1 MCGYNLLRDIHNH
14 SKYYLRVDGN
24 EERIGVMNDT
34 QSETES
40 LLDII
45 KGIDSQ
51 TLMLPEF
58 QRDFRWELDQTFDLF
73 DSLIKD
79 IFIGTIIYGKPA
91 FAITLRQI
99 DTLPRKG
106 KGSRAPLK
114 TYDYTKEQIVKLA
127 LTKNLRI
134 VLDGQQRITSIY
146 RAIVGKDNVYVIL
159 RDNLYNET
167 VSKLSLEE
175 MTLEIKGEESPSAIS
190 VKLSYA
196 YEVDKDGL
204 EDAEISKQFAET
216 AFYKTYLKSADE
228 DLQKSARKLYRRA
241 IYQLIDLYKQQK
253 LIAFYLLDMNL
264 GKFCTFFER
273 SNSRAVQLNFTDIL
287 AAKLYQGFNLRK
299 KIEEFESQSKFRLN
313 REIIIRAIAYIVGAQ
328 RGTIDI
334 DRNFILEHL
343 DAEDFKVYWDSTCKL
358 YTDSLSYLTSQH
370 YILSQSWM
378 PSENM
383 IIPLMI
389 FLRQIKGFDQINEEQ
404 RKFLEYWY
412 WSSIFSNRYS
422 TSSNEAIITD
432 SGILSQIARGER
444 ITSRNFFMRLRTLV
458 TEPEDL
464 FSYTK
469 KSSTIYRGIL
479 NLLGY
484 AAQGLK
490 DWNSS
495 NIIGV
500 DMNLEDHHIYP
511 RAYIASKP
519 KALDIDQ
526 SEAEQLVDCVVN
538 RTLIPKILNIQI
550 AKKAPA
556 DYLSELQQKKN
567 SQLAQCLPSHLIPID
582 LITDT
587 TWNSHFKLFLEERAE
602 QIFDLIQHYTVE
614 LTPEM
619 STRYS
624 YLPENSEN
632 TNTPLRP
639 RLKDLI
645 AIGKVFVGEHVYIN
659 KHPEQIATIVDGD
672 TVEYKGKYQSIN
684 TWGQLITGWASI
696 NIYNYVY
703 LERTGQSLEKLR
715 AL

>member
-1 MCGYNLLRDIHNH
+1 
-14 SKYYLRVDGN
+14 
-24 EERIGVMNDT
+24 MNDT

-45 KGIDSQ
+45 RGIDSQ
-51 TLMLPEF
+51 TIMLPEF

-114 TYDYTKEQIVKLA
+114 TYDFTKEQIVKLA
-127 LTKNLRI
+127 QTKNLRI

-159 RDNLYNET
+159 HENLYHET
-167 VSKLSLEE
+167 ISKLSLEE
-175 MTLEIKGEESPSAIS
+175 MTMEIKGEESPSAIS

-196 YEVDKDGL
+196 YEVNRDGL
-204 EDAEISKQFAET
+204 EDAEISKHFAET
-216 AFYKTYLKSADE
+216 AFAKTYLQNADE
-228 DLQKSARKLYRRA
+228 NLQKSARKLYRRA

-264 GKFCTFFER
+264 SKFCTFFER
-273 SNSRAVQLNFTDIL
+273 SNSKAVQLNFTDIL

-328 RGTIDI
+328 SGIIDI

-343 DAEDFKVYWDSTCKL
+343 DAEDFKEHWDSTCKL

-383 IIPLMI
+383 IIPLMM
-389 FLRQIKGFDQINEEQ
+389 FLRQIKGFDQMNEEQ

-432 SGILSQIARGER
+432 SGVLSQIARGEH
-444 ITSRNFFMRLRTLV
+444 ITSRNFFIRLRTLI
-458 TEPEDL
+458 TEPDDL

-469 KSSTIYRGIL
+469 KSSTVYRGIL

-490 DWNSS
+490 DWNNS
-495 NIIGV
+495 NTIGV
-500 DMNLEDHHIYP
+500 EMNLEDHHIYP

-519 KALDIDQ
+519 KALDTDQ
-526 SEAEQLVDCVVN
+526 NEAEQLVDCVVN

-550 AKKAPA
+550 ANKAPA
-556 DYLSELQQKKN
+556 DYLYEIQQKKN
-567 SQLAQCLPSHLIPID
+567 PKLTQCLPSHLIPID
-582 LITDT
+582 LMTDT
-587 TWNSHFKLFLEERAE
+587 TWNTHFKLFLEERAE
-602 QIFDLIQHYTVE
+602 RIFDLIQHYTVE

-619 STRYS
+619 SIRHS
-624 YLPENSEN
+624 YLSEN
-632 TNTPLRP
+632 NENTSVPVRP

-645 AIGKVFVGEHVYIN
+645 AAGKVLVGERVYIH
-659 KHPEQIATIVDGD
+659 KHPEQTATIVDGD
-672 TVEYKGKYQSIN
+672 TVEYEGKHQSIN
-684 TWGQLITGWASI
+684 TWGQLITS
-696 NIYNYVY
+696 
-703 LERTGQSLEKLR
+703 T
-715 AL
+715 